1 MKKILLILFLCI
13 FTFGFSQQNLQ
24 VKTNNTSSIK
34 GLSTFPNPFTESTR
48 ITFKSN
54 KNQEVKLIVKNLL
67 GKTVFLHKFSIKP
80 GNISLS
86 FHKNELKSGTYIY
99 SIQTDSEI
107 ISKRL
112 VIK

>member
-1 MKKILLILFLCI
+1 MKKILLILFLGM
-13 FTFGFSQQNLQ
+13 FTFGFSQQNIQ
-24 VKTNNTSSIK
+24 AKTENTASIK
-34 GLSTFPNPFTESTR
+34 GLSTYPNPFIESTR

-67 GKTVFLHKFSIKP
+67 GKTVFLHKFSIRP

-86 FHKNELKSGTYIY
+86 FHKNDLKSGTYIY
-99 SIQTDSEI
+99 SIQTESEI